1 MEIFFDMD
9 GTIANLYEVENWL
22 DFLIAENPKPY
33 KEAKVMV
40 NMSSFARLLNKIQ
53 EKGIKI
59 GIISWLSKNG
69 SDKYNEEV
77 TKVKKSW
84 LKKHLKS
91 VLFDSVDIVKYGTK
105 KSLFITSRNDILFD
119 DEEQNRNN
127 WTGKA
132 YDEKNILENLKKI
145 LNKGE

>member
-1 MEIFFDMD
+1 MKIFFDMD
-9 GTIANLYEVENWL
+9 GTIANLYKVENWL

-33 KEAKVMV
+33 KEAKVML
-40 NMSSFARLLNKIQ
+40 NMNSFAKLLNKIQ

-59 GIISWLSKNG
+59 GILSWLSKNG
-69 SDKYNEEV
+69 SDEYNKKV

-91 VLFDSVDIVKYGTK
+91 VLFDSIDIVKYGTE

-145 LNKGE
+145 LNEGE

>member
-1 MEIFFDMD
+1 MKIFFDMD